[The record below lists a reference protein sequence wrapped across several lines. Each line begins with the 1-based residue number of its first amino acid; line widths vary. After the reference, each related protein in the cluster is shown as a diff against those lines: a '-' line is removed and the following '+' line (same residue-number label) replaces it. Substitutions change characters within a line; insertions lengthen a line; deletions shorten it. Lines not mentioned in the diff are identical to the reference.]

1 MRTPSV
7 VVGTLWFFAAYYG
20 LGVFVESS
28 AGYYFIGILSSFL
41 FLIVEQKL

>member
-7 VVGTLWFFAAYYG
+7 ILGTLWLFAAYYG

-28 AGYYFIGILSSFL
+28 VGYYFIGILSPFL
-41 FLIVEQKL
+41 FLIVEQNL